1 MGLTPTQQRYSTIE
15 LECLAI
21 VWAILKCAFYLR
33 GLPSFQVYTDHK
45 PLEGIFTKDI
55 FDLASPRLQRLR
67 EKVAMYCF
75 NVRWVP
81 GKTHYIA
88 DALSRAPLFAPE
100 ELPGLEIDT
109 TVSCLAST
117 SHPSLNL
124 VYAAIDEDY
133 TQLISDVQNNSCLS
147 TYSRALK
154 GQMDDLSV
162 SDGLVLLDSRR
173 IVLPV
178 VVFLKFL

>member
-1 MGLTPTQQRYSTIE
+1 M
-15 LECLAI
+15 
-21 VWAILKCAFYLR
+21 WAILKCAFYLR

-55 FDLASPRLQRLR
+55 FDLASPRLQRPR

-100 ELPGLEIDT
+100 ELPDLEIDT
-109 TVSCLAST
+109 AVSCLAST
-117 SHPSLNL
+117 SHPSLNI

-133 TQLISDVQNNSCLS
+133 TQLIRDVL
-147 TYSRALK
+147 
-154 GQMDDLSV
+154 
-162 SDGLVLLDSRR
+162 
-173 IVLPV
+173 
-178 VVFLKFL
+178 